1 MEKSLYFQLVNKY
14 FPQLVAS
21 VVEKLNGKNQTALTY
36 MYRDHLTNTYSQD
49 GRWASITA
57 EYTRVAADVVSMDA
71 ELPLKSR
78 DKVSTAEGQ
87 IPKVGMKLYMSEK
100 QLKDLDNMIAQRLP
114 QPQILRN
121 LFADLPRCIQAVYER
136 IEDMFLSELS
146 TGVAL
151 ATRSG
156 GTGVRVDVGF
166 AEKNKFGHGAK
177 AWDAEDATPLDDI
190 QLVYDKAMDDQ
201 NTITTCYLDDYT
213 IKLLGKNKQVRA
225 QFAFNQGIALSGDN
239 SNIPILSFEQIA
251 SIFRNKW
258 QTNLVRVARTIKTEI
273 NGKKGTHNPWANG
286 HMTFTCYDNLGDLFW
301 TNVAEATR
309 PVAGVT
315 YQSADE
321 YILASRYSTNDPL
334 REFTSSQAMVVP
346 ILNNVDAIYSLD
358 STQAVG

>member
-151 ATRSG
+151 ATRS
-156 GTGVRVDVGF
+156 VV
-166 AEKNKFGHGAK
+166 
-177 AWDAEDATPLDDI
+177 
-190 QLVYDKAMDDQ
+190 Q
-201 NTITTCYLDDYT
+201 
-213 IKLLGKNKQVRA
+213 KLRYS
-225 QFAFNQGIALSGDN
+225 FI
-239 SNIPILSFEQIA
+239 ILSRNFTAVVFQYTSYVLGINIAKTFSSLNPFSFKKIESLKAVNKDRLSA
-251 SIFRNKW
+251 SI
-258 QTNLVRVARTIKTEI
+258 
-273 NGKKGTHNPWANG
+273 
-286 HMTFTCYDNLGDLFW
+286 
-301 TNVAEATR
+301 
-309 PVAGVT
+309 
-315 YQSADE
+315 
-321 YILASRYSTNDPL
+321 
-334 REFTSSQAMVVP
+334 
-346 ILNNVDAIYSLD
+346 
-358 STQAVG
+358 